1 MNYHFECSGEFLI
14 KEGLGMMENYAFVVV
29 VVVVEAMERKEP
41 DLRSCTVFLL
51 ICASAWV
58 RCICCVALV
67 YCDG

>member
-51 ICASAWV
+51 I
-58 RCICCVALV
+58 
-67 YCDG
+67 